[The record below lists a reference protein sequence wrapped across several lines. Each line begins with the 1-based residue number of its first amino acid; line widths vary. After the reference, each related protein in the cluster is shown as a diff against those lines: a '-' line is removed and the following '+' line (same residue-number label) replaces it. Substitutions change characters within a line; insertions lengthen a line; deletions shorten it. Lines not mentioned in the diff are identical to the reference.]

1 MAMSKEE
8 ALSYANGSVNKLAE
22 LLGISHAA
30 VSQWE
35 EDQIPEL
42 REYQLKALK
51 PEHKFKQQTEET

>member
-35 EDQIPEL
+35 EDQM
-42 REYQLKALK
+42 
-51 PEHKFKQQTEET
+51 